1 MQDIEKLT
9 ARQIIE
15 YCIYHPETK
24 RTKNMNQKLFFYF
37 QNLNFFQNILKKE
50 KYGNLMAWNIT
61 INLTFK
67 LYEKGDMIWNIND
80 IINSMFIIIEGQVK
94 IIDFKSNKLNQ
105 RRLTITELISSI
117 KNEKDNNI
125 NIIEKNFGN
134 EIGENELRKK
144 QIKRN
149 NKVEAKVKCI
159 LGELSNTHYY
169 LIFERTEML
178 EKTSIGNFLENLLLF
193 KEYVK
198 TYFFQK
204 FVSSTK
210 LIKVKRGEKIIHKG
224 DPFKTFY
231 IIRNGIFNLSYI
243 IISNNLS
250 PIDYTIIKSGRNER
264 FTTRKNHEL
273 KQSYSEEIEYNLFK
287 LGSGEFIGEIEYNLG
302 MEKYYFDVKCI
313 VDNSE
318 IFEVDL
324 SIFNNIV
331 PNSLLSQFKEYSLKQ
346 LEIINERIDEIQK
359 INENPKIKTRNK
371 YVESFYSRFPSNKSS
386 IDIEH
391 NNDFYINCHKFPIK
405 RKIKN
410 NKIVKL
416 KTNNLFYKSSST
428 SNINLKKNKNLNSI
442 YYIPKDLKLFKNLN
456 IPNDLTTSILFR
468 KKKPLQNINLFLSL
482 SSERMTNN
490 KNKLQNSIKNSKSQ
504 KLFSTIRLMNEENK
518 KNYSKCLEINKKLLI
533 TINPSIM
540 GKKIEK
546 IFMKK

>member
-1 MQDIEKLT
+1 MQDIEKLS
-9 ARQIIE
+9 AREIIE
-15 YCIYHPETK
+15 YCIYHPKIK
-24 RTKNMNQKLFFYF
+24 RTNNMNQKLFIYF

-125 NIIEKNFGN
+125 KIIEKNFGN

-273 KQSYSEEIEYNLFK
+273 KQSYSEETEYQLFK

-490 KNKLQNSIKNSKSQ
+490 KNKLQNSIKNIKSQ

>member
-273 KQSYSEEIEYNLFK
+273 KQSYSEEIEYKLFK